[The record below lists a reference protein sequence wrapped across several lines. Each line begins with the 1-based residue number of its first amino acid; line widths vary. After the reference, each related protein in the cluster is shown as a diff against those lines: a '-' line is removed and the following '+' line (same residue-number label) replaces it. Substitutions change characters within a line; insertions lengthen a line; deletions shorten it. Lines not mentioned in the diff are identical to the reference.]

1 MREPSPTK
9 QKILLLLMAG
19 LALGFAYTPGRQIR
33 ILKQL
38 SQEWAKVDKKK
49 LNSNIRE
56 LYQSKLVETKA
67 NKDGSLTFV
76 LTGKGRVRALTYH
89 FANMR
94 ISKKPW
100 DGFWRIIV
108 FDIPEKLRPGRDAL
122 REKLVH
128 LGFYELQ
135 KSVLIFP
142 YECKN
147 EIEFLIEFFDLR
159 KYVRYGVL
167 KEIDNELHLKKIFH
181 LV

>member
-1 MREPSPTK
+1 MRELSPTK

-33 ILKQL
+33 IFKQL
-38 SQEWAKVDKKK
+38 SQEWAKINKKK
-49 LNSNIRE
+49 LNSDIRQ
-56 LYQSKLVETKA
+56 LYQTKLVETKE
-67 NKDGSLTFV
+67 NKDGSLTFM
-76 LTGKGRVRALTYH
+76 LTEKGRIRALKYH

-94 ISKKPW
+94 ISRKPW

-128 LGFYELQ
+128 LGFYEFQ
-135 KSVLIFP
+135 KSVLVFP
-142 YECKN
+142 FECRD
-147 EIEFLIEFFDLR
+147 EIEFLIEFFGLR

-167 KEIDNELHLKKIFH
+167 KEIDNELHLKKIFQ
-181 LV
+181 VA